1 MLKLYYAP
9 GTVALAVHIALEE
22 TDAVYQAHRLNFPEG
37 EQRSPEYL
45 AVNPKGRVPA
55 LVTRRGILTETPAI
69 LAYIAQAYPIA
80 ELAPTDVF
88 DFAAAQSF
96 TNYLSSTV
104 HVAHAHRLRGIRW
117 ADEASSIEDMKRKV
131 PETMG
136 AAVDLIENG
145 MLKGP
150 WVMGERFTICDPYL
164 YTVSRW
170 LDADSVPAERHPR
183 VREHMKRM
191 EERASV
197 KAALAEQGL
206 SPLT

>member
-22 TDAVYQAHRLNFPEG
+22 TDAVYEAHRLNFPEG
-37 EQRSPEYL
+37 EQRTPAYL
-45 AVNPKGRVPA
+45 EVNPKGRVPA

-88 DFAAAQSF
+88 DFAVAQAF

-104 HVAHAHRLRGIRW
+104 HVAHAHRMRGVRW
-117 ADEASSIEDMKRKV
+117 ADEESSLEDMKRKV

-150 WVMGERFTICDPYL
+150 WVMGEQFTVCDPYL
-164 YTVSRW
+164 YTISRW
-170 LDADSVPAERHPR
+170 LDGDGVPADRHPK
-183 VREHMKRM
+183 VRDHMKRM
-191 EERASV
+191 EARPSV
-197 KAALAEQGL
+197 KAALEEQGL
-206 SPLT
+206 KPLT